1 MLEHVNLLF
10 FKVFI
15 ENCSKIKFLVLICVK
30 VERSGVFSEGVT
42 PTTCFSN
49 NGIDLNSNTVFFAE
63 NKNGV
68 IGEEI

>member
-1 MLEHVNLLF
+1 M
-10 FKVFI
+10 
-15 ENCSKIKFLVLICVK
+15 LICVK